1 MAILSSGPI
10 ENNLVAGT
18 RPVQQITVILTNRDA
33 ANSATVLIQGYS
45 LLGVRMLY
53 VLEEISLTPDVVI
66 TKNYAANTNEYEFVF
81 TTSGPAEGL
90 VEISMWGQDGTG
102 NLVNA
107 QRIVADEKLGN

>member
-18 RPVQQITVILTNRDA
+18 RPVQQITVILTNRDE

-45 LLGVRMLY
+45 LTGVRVLF
-53 VLEEISLTPDVVI
+53 VLEEFSLAPNAVV
-66 TKNYAANTNEYEFVF
+66 TKNYAVNIDEYEFVF

-90 VEISMWGQDGTG
+90 VEISIWGQDDMG
-102 NLVNA
+102 NLVNT
-107 QRIVADEKLGN
+107 QRIVADEQLDN